1 MKLEAFDLR
10 ILGID
15 YGNKRVGVAVSDAL
29 GWTAQPLDTLAM
41 HGHQELLTEIKAY
54 LEKYD
59 VEKIVVGMPFN
70 MDGSRGKRAEI
81 TQAFINFLKNNLELP
96 IVIQD
101 ERLTTSQAKNILL
114 EADVSRKG
122 RKKVI
127 DKMAAALILQS
138 YLNSK

>member
-1 MKLEAFDLR
+1 LEAKDLR
-10 ILGID
+10 ILALD

-29 GWTAQPLDTLAM
+29 GWTAQPLATLEM
-41 HGHQELLTEIKAY
+41 HGHQELLAEIKEY
-54 LEKYD
+54 IDKYE
-59 VEKIVVGMPFN
+59 VEEIVVGMPYN
-70 MDGSRGKRAEI
+70 MDGTMGKRAEI
-81 TQAFINFLKNNLELP
+81 TQAFINFLKNKLELP
-96 IVIQD
+96 IKIQD

-127 DKMAAALILQS
+127 DKLAASLILKS

>member
-1 MKLEAFDLR
+1 MR
-10 ILGID
+10 ILALD

-29 GWTAQPLDTLAM
+29 GWTAQPLATLAM
-41 HGHQELLTEIKAY
+41 HGHQELLTEIKEY
-54 LEKYD
+54 IDKYD
-59 VEKIVVGMPFN
+59 VEEIVVGMPYN
-70 MDGSRGKRAEI
+70 MDGTRGKRAEI
-81 TQAFINFLKNNLELP
+81 TQAFINFLRNNLELP
-96 IVIQD
+96 IQIQD

-127 DKMAAALILQS
+127 DKMAASLILQS

>member
-1 MKLEAFDLR
+1 LEAKDLR
-10 ILGID
+10 ILALD

-29 GWTAQPLDTLAM
+29 GWTAQPLATLEM
-41 HGHQELLTEIKAY
+41 HGHQELLAEIKEY
-54 LEKYD
+54 IDKYE
-59 VEKIVVGMPFN
+59 VEEIVVGMPYN
-70 MDGSRGKRAEI
+70 MDGTMGKRAEI
-81 TQAFINFLKNNLELP
+81 TQAFINFLKNKLELP
-96 IVIQD
+96 IQIQD

-127 DKMAAALILQS
+127 DKLAASLILKS

>member
-1 MKLEAFDLR
+1 MEAKDLR
-10 ILGID
+10 ILALD

-29 GWTAQPLDTLAM
+29 GWTAQPLATLEM
-41 HGHQELLTEIKAY
+41 HGHQELLAEIKEY
-54 LEKYD
+54 IDKYE
-59 VEKIVVGMPFN
+59 VEEIVVGMPYN
-70 MDGSRGKRAEI
+70 MDGTMGKRAEI
-81 TQAFINFLKNNLELP
+81 TQAFINFLKNKLELP
-96 IVIQD
+96 IQIQD

-127 DKMAAALILQS
+127 DKLAASLILKS

>member
-1 MKLEAFDLR
+1 MR
-10 ILGID
+10 ILALD

-29 GWTAQPLDTLAM
+29 GWTAQPLATLEM
-41 HGHQELLTEIKAY
+41 HGHQELLAEIKEY
-54 LEKYD
+54 IDKYE
-59 VEKIVVGMPFN
+59 VEEIVVGMPYN
-70 MDGSRGKRAEI
+70 MDGTMGKRAEI
-81 TQAFINFLKNNLELP
+81 TQAFINFLKNKLELP
-96 IVIQD
+96 IQIQD

-127 DKMAAALILQS
+127 DKLAASLILKS

>member
-1 MKLEAFDLR
+1 MR
-10 ILGID
+10 ILALD

-29 GWTAQPLDTLAM
+29 GWTAQPLATLEM
-41 HGHQELLTEIKAY
+41 HGHQELLAEIKEYIA
-54 LEKYD
+54 KYE
-59 VEKIVVGMPFN
+59 VEEIVVGMPYN
-70 MDGSRGKRAEI
+70 MDGTMGKRAEI
-81 TQAFINFLKNNLELP
+81 TQAFINFLRNNLELP
-96 IVIQD
+96 IQIQD

-127 DKMAAALILQS
+127 DKMAASLILQS

>member
-1 MKLEAFDLR
+1 LR
-10 ILGID
+10 ILALD

-29 GWTAQPLDTLAM
+29 GWTAQPLATLEM
-41 HGHQELLTEIKAY
+41 HGHQELLAEIKEY
-54 LEKYD
+54 IDKYE
-59 VEKIVVGMPFN
+59 VEEIVVGMPYN
-70 MDGSRGKRAEI
+70 MDGTMGKRAEI
-81 TQAFINFLKNNLELP
+81 TQAFINFLKNKLELP
-96 IVIQD
+96 IQIQD

-127 DKMAAALILQS
+127 DKLAASLILKS